1 MPYRPAPRRLEL
13 DPGESLF
20 FHSKAGSALIS
31 TSGTLLVTGAPR
43 WLGEQVIREATA
55 LEAGQSHTVAEDG
68 WVTVTAQHGGA
79 ACILNPAARVPLPQR
94 LAEAA
99 KKWLGR
105 LSAIT
110 QAARG
115 RYRGARPV

>member
-1 MPYRPAPRRLEL
+1 MQCPASRHLEL

-43 WLGEQVIREATA
+43 WLGEQVIRDAAA

-79 ACILNPAARVPLPQR
+79 ACILNPAARMPLAQR
-94 LAEAA
+94 LTDAGR
-99 KKWLGR
+99 KWFGR

>member
-1 MPYRPAPRRLEL
+1 MPYRPASRHLEL

-43 WLGEQVIREATA
+43 WLGEQVFRDATA
-55 LEAGQSHTVAEDG
+55 LESGQSHTIARDG
-68 WVTVTAQHGGA
+68 WITVTAQHGGA
-79 ACILNPAARVPLPQR
+79 ACVVSQPSRGPR
-94 LAEAA
+94 LARLASA
-99 KKWLGR
+99 GRHWLSD
-105 LSAIT
+105 LWAIT

-115 RYRGARPV
+115 RYHGVEPV